1 MQKSSAPFAAILC
14 AGLFAFAFVAA
25 PKSCE
30 WGLAAYFWTGVAAV
44 VALLAAPFVLQSERP
59 ARVRVFLALGYGVL
73 GSAVWFAGLFAANVR
88 IMCRLF

>member
-1 MQKSSAPFAAILC
+1 MEKSSVPLVAALC

-30 WGLAAYFWTGVAAV
+30 WGLAAYFWSGIAV
-44 VALLAAPFVLQSERP
+44 VIALLAAPFVLQPGRP
-59 ARVRVFLALGYGVL
+59 ARVRAFLALGYGLL
-73 GSAVWFAGLFAANVR
+73 GTVVWFAGLFAANVR